1 MLKNTL
7 RTLCSAAVAIGLAVP
22 LANGAPPML
31 RKPLP
36 DRTAPTFAAQQLIVK
51 YKPGTAIAQADALL
65 VDRLQAA
72 GALIHRVS
80 PAGNPA
86 PLQFRVLR
94 RTATGAQLV
103 RASRSLTALEA
114 DALLVELRRD
124 PDLHYAQ
131 LDTLKQRLD
140 SVPNDPELPIRQWDL
155 TRPGVG
161 IAAPVA
167 WDHGQGEGVV
177 VAVLDTGYL
186 PHRDLAANIVP
197 GYDMISEYGQS
208 PNGWDIAGDGD
219 GRDADATDVGDWTDA
234 SMRWCGSESDSSW
247 HGTHVAG
254 TVAAVGNNGV
264 DIAGVAYQAKV
275 QPVRVLGHCGGLTSD
290 IADAI
295 VWAAG
300 GQVDGVAENPTPA
313 EVINMSLGG
322 PGACTEDPATQE
334 AIDLAISRGVT
345 VVVAAG
351 NSNANVSNFS
361 PASCRGVVAVGASGV
376 DGGRSYFSNYGLG
389 VTLSAPGGNAT
400 AGSDPIDRW
409 IWSLGDSGATV
420 ALNDNVLMG
429 AIGTSQASPHVA
441 GVVALMQAAAV
452 GAGRR
457 PLTPAQVTQ
466 LLRSTA
472 QPFLVAPSPNT
483 PMGAG
488 IVDAGAAVKAAM
500 EDIVEDPPTL
510 LVNGKVLEGQ
520 RGGAGESLLYR
531 IDVPSGSRN
540 LQLRSFGGM
549 GNVSLYAS
557 LGEKPTPEKHQRK
570 SVKPGNSE
578 AIVVNL
584 PAAGTWYLRLVGEQ
598 GFTAVKVMGVHQ

>member
-1 MLKNTL
+1 LKRAI
-7 RTLCSAAVAIGLAVP
+7 RTLCSTAVSIGLAIP
-22 LANGAPPML
+22 LANAAPPML
-31 RKPLP
+31 RKPLKI
-36 DRTAPTFAAQQLIVK
+36 DAATAFVPQQLIVK
-51 YKPGTAIAQADALL
+51 YKTGTRLAHGDVLL
-65 VDRLQAA
+65 LDRLQAA
-72 GALIHRVS
+72 ASRTRAAW
-80 PAGNPA
+80 PAGAVA
-86 PLQFRVLR
+86 PLQFTVLR
-94 RTATGAQLV
+94 GTATGARLV
-103 RASRSLTALEA
+103 RASRGLRAAEA
-114 DALLVELRRD
+114 DALLTELRRD
-124 PDLHYAQ
+124 PDLQYAQ

-140 SVPNDPELPIRQWDL
+140 SVPDDPELPSRQWDMSQA
-155 TRPGVG
+155 GVG
-161 IAAPVA
+161 IAAPAA
-167 WDHGQGEGVV
+167 WDHSQGDGVI

-186 PHRDLAANIVP
+186 PHRDLTANIVP
-197 GYDMISEYGQS
+197 GYDMISEYGQA

-234 SMRWCGSESDSSW
+234 SMPWCGGESDSSW

-264 DIAGVAYQAKV
+264 DIAGVAYKARV

-300 GQVDGVAENPTPA
+300 GHVEGVPDNATPA

-322 PGACTEDPATQE
+322 SGVCKGDSATQE
-334 AIDLAISRGVT
+334 AIDFAISRGVA

-351 NSNANVSNFS
+351 NSSADVKNFS
-361 PASCRGVVAVGASGV
+361 PASCNGVVAVGASGV
-376 DGGRSYFSNYGLG
+376 NGGRSYFSNYGLG
-389 VTLSAPGGNAT
+389 VTLSAPGGNAS
-400 AGSDPIDRW
+400 AGNDPIDRW

-420 ALNDNVLMG
+420 ATNDNALIGM
-429 AIGTSQASPHVA
+429 IGTSQASPHVA

-452 GAGRR
+452 AAGRA

-472 QPFLVAPSPNT
+472 QPFLVVPSPTT

-500 EDIVEDPPTL
+500 EDIIDDPA
-510 LVNGKVLEGQ
+510 KVLVSGQ
-520 RGGAGESLLYR
+520 TVGGQSGGAGQSLLYK
-531 IDVPSGSRN
+531 IEVPSGSRS
-540 LQLRSFGGM
+540 LQLRSFGGV

-557 LGEKPTPEKHQRK
+557 AGEKPTLDKYQRK
-570 SVKPGNSE
+570 SFKPGNGE

-584 PAAGTWYLRLVGEQ
+584 PTAGTWYLRLVGEQ
-598 GFTAVKVMGVHQ
+598 GFSGVSVLGVQQ

>member
-1 MLKNTL
+1 MKNTL
-7 RTLCSAAVAIGLAVP
+7 RTLCSAAMLMALAVP

-36 DRTAPTFAAQQLIVK
+36 AGNAPAFAAQQLIIK
-51 YKPGTAIAQADALL
+51 YRAGTGLAQGDALL
-65 VDRLQAA
+65 LDRLRAA
-72 GALIHRVS
+72 AALTRTAS
-80 PAGNPA
+80 PAGNVA
-86 PLQFRVLR
+86 PLRFEVLR
-94 RTATGAQLV
+94 GTATGARLV
-103 RASRSLTALEA
+103 RASRGLAAAEA
-114 DALLVELRRD
+114 EALLLELRRD
-124 PDLHYAQ
+124 PALQYAQ
-131 LDTLKQRLD
+131 WDTLKQRLD
-140 SVPNDPELPIRQWDL
+140 SFPNDPEFPTRQWDL
-155 TRPGVG
+155 TQPGSG

-167 WDHGQGEGVV
+167 WDHSQGEGVI

-197 GYDMISEYGQS
+197 GYDMISEYGQP

-234 SMRWCGSESDSSW
+234 SMRWCGSEGDSSW

-264 DIAGVAYQAKV
+264 DIAGVAYKAKV

-300 GQVDGVAENPTPA
+300 GHVEGVADNPTPA

-322 PGACTEDPATQE
+322 PGACTQDPATQE

-361 PASCRGVVAVGASGV
+361 PASCNGVVAVGASGV

-400 AGSDPIDRW
+400 AGNDPVDRW

-420 ALNDNVLMG
+420 AMNDNVLMG
-429 AIGTSQASPHVA
+429 TIGTSQASPHVA

-457 PLTPAQVTQ
+457 PLTPAQVAQ

-500 EDIVEDPPTL
+500 EDIVEDPPRL
-510 LVNGKVLEGQ
+510 LVNGKVLDGQ
-520 RGGAGESLLYR
+520 SGGAGESLLYR
-531 IDVPSGSRN
+531 IDVPSGARS

-578 AIVVNL
+578 AVVVNL

-598 GFTAVKVMGVHQ
+598 GFTAVNVMGVHQ

>member
-1 MLKNTL
+1 MKNTL

-22 LANGAPPML
+22 LANAAPPML

-36 DRTAPTFAAQQLIVK
+36 TDTAPAFAPQQLIVK
-51 YKPGTAIAQADALL
+51 YKAGTRLAQGDAHLL
-65 VDRLQAA
+65 DRLQAA
-72 GALIHRVS
+72 AALSRAAS
-80 PAGNPA
+80 PVGTVA
-86 PLQFRVLR
+86 PLQFTVLR
-94 RTATGAQLV
+94 GTATGARLV
-103 RASRSLTALEA
+103 RASRGLQAAEA
-114 DALLVELRRD
+114 AALLTELRRD
-124 PDLHYAQ
+124 PDLQYAQ

-140 SVPNDPELPIRQWDL
+140 SVPNDPELPTRQWDL
-155 TRPGVG
+155 IQAGVG
-161 IAAPVA
+161 IAAPAA
-167 WDHGQGEGVV
+167 WDYSQGDGVI

-197 GYDMISEYGQS
+197 GYDMISEYGQP

-234 SMRWCGSESDSSW
+234 SMPWCGSESDSSW

-254 TVAAVGNNGV
+254 TVAAIGNNGV

-300 GQVDGVAENPTPA
+300 GHVDGLPDNATPA

-322 PGACTEDPATQE
+322 QGACAQDSATQE
-334 AIDLAISRGVT
+334 AIDFAISKGVA

-351 NSNANVSNFS
+351 NSGADVKNYT
-361 PASCRGVVAVGASGV
+361 PASCNGVIAVGASGV
-376 DGGRSYFSNYGLG
+376 NGGRSYFSNYGLG

-400 AGSDPIDRW
+400 AGNDPVDRW
-409 IWSLGDSGATV
+409 IWSLGDSGTTV
-420 ALNDNVLMG
+420 ATHDNALIGM
-429 AIGTSQASPHVA
+429 IGTSQASPHVA

-452 GAGRR
+452 AAGRA

-472 QPFLVAPSPNT
+472 QPFLVAPSPTT

-500 EDIVEDPPTL
+500 EDIVEDPA
-510 LVNGKVLEGQ
+510 KVLISGQ
-520 RGGAGESLLYR
+520 VLSGQSGAAGESLLYQ
-531 IDVPSGSRN
+531 IDVPSGGRS
-540 LQLRSFGGM
+540 LQLRSFGGV

-557 LGEKPTPEKHQRK
+557 FGEKPTLEKHQRK

-584 PAAGTWYLRLVGEQ
+584 PTAGTWYLRLVGEQ
-598 GFTAVKVMGVHQ
+598 GFNGVSVLGVQQ